1 MMRRRSSIS
10 LRLVLA
16 MALLL
21 SAMAAAA
28 AQDLEQS
35 RKRRA
40 ALERDIA
47 ILRSQLTATVNKSE
61 EALSTISMIR
71 AQEASRRKLIEES
84 DRSIASYSS
93 QIACVQ
99 DDIARQQAVLDT
111 LQAHYSRLVLG
122 AYKNRDVRLWYMYI
136 LSSDNVSQAFRR
148 FGYFK
153 SLSSQI
159 QTQAR
164 QVEKLQL
171 DLNAR
176 KAELLNLKAA
186 AQSVKNI
193 RQKELNSL
201 KEDESRQKTLVAS
214 LKKNQKEYKASLL
227 AKQKEKSALDKKIA
241 QMIAAAASSK
251 KGSGKDKKV
260 DYTLSQSFESNK
272 GKLPWPVEGPVT
284 EHYGPYQNKELRLS
298 LFNNGINVACESGAA
313 VKAVFDGVVSN
324 IMLAPGYGQCI
335 LVQHG
340 SYYTSYCKI
349 KTAFVHQG
357 DKVSTGQ
364 VIGEVATIMGKTQLY
379 FLVWKKQYLDPEL
392 WLRPR

>member
-1 MMRRRSSIS
+1 MRRRSSI
-10 LRLVLA
+10 LQCIVTA
-16 MALLL
+16 AVLLL
-21 SAMAAAA
+21 SVAASAG

-35 RKRRA
+35 KKRRA

-47 ILRSQLTATVNKSE
+47 ILRSQLTSTANKSE
-61 EALSTISMIR
+61 EALSAISIIR
-71 AQEASRRKLIEES
+71 AQEASRRKLIEET
-84 DRSIASYSS
+84 DRAISSYSS
-93 QIACVQ
+93 RIAVVQ

-122 AYKNRDVRLWYMYI
+122 AYKNRDIKLWYMYV
-136 LSSDNVSQAFRR
+136 LSSENVSQAFRR

-159 QTQAR
+159 QGKAR
-164 QVEKLQL
+164 QVEAAQLELNACKARLL
-171 DLNAR
+171 DL
-176 KAELLNLKAA
+176 KAS
-186 AQSVKNI
+186 AQSVRNA

-201 KEDESRQKTLVAS
+201 KEDESRQKALVAS
-214 LKKNQKEYKASLL
+214 LKKNQKEYRASLL
-227 AKQKEKSALDKKIA
+227 AKQKEKSALDRRIA
-241 QMIAAAASSK
+241 QMIASAAGAK
-251 KGSGKDKKV
+251 KGSGKNRDV
-260 DYTLSQSFESNK
+260 DYTLAQSFENNK

-284 EHYGPYQNKELRLS
+284 EHYGAYQNKELRLS
-298 LFNNGINVACESGAA
+298 LFNNGINIACGSDSP

-340 SYYTSYCKI
+340 NFYTSYCKI

-357 DKVSTGQ
+357 DKVTTGQ

-379 FLVWKKQYLDPEL
+379 FLVWKKQYLDPEQ